1 VLILMAINAAYRPV
15 VGARSRQLTGL
26 LLVADLAERR
36 GQMADRLHLQGAVG
50 RMTLRAVSIRLRRQV
65 GRMTGQTAGNKF
77 VSVMAAG
84 AEQLRMAAGRC
95 RHLLPHLG
103 MAGKTLRAQRF
114 HRISQRGQRLMRIG
128 MAIQAVL
135 DLKMGLPLMAK
146 GAGNYCIFSFRQML
160 RMAVKATRL
169 CGMFPPFLGKSL
181 LLEPMTLA
189 AILLL
194 QLRLR
199 LGRSQGAGTGQ
210 QKQNYQPAAGYQAYM
225 MSLFQARKNRFHK
238 VLRGET
244 NWPSYLQGSRRG
256 LKKPSQ
262 PGISCDKMT
271 SRALQP
277 LLTTGIAAQKIL
289 FCLFCLQHS
298 TILPCTLQAIS
309 MPATS
314 T

>member
-1 VLILMAINAAYRPV
+1 VLILVAINAAYRPV

-26 LLVADLAERR
+26 LLVTGLAEYRWQV
-36 GQMADRLHLQGAVG
+36 GGRLNLQGAVG

-84 AEQLRMAAGRC
+84 AEQLRMPAGRC

-114 HRISQRGQRLMRIG
+114 HCIPQRGQRLMRIG

-160 RMAVKATRL
+160 RMAGKATEPRV
-169 CGMFPPFLGKSL
+169 FPALGGKDL
-181 LLEPMTLA
+181 QLKRMTLG

-238 VLRGET
+238 VLWGET
-244 NWPSYLQGSRRG
+244 NWPSYLQGSRQG

-262 PGISCDKMT
+262 PDISCDKMT